1 MYLSEKKG
9 LDATQLKLIAMIL
22 MVLDHIYEFFSY
34 TKLVPI
40 WFTWLGRLVFPIFM
54 FTLAEGFYYTKSKEK
69 YMLRLYIGS
78 ALMGIINFL
87 LVDIFPRSDNFPI
100 INNIFGTFFLTV
112 FYLYFIEKIKENK
125 NLSKSISLTIFI
137 LFVPILLSF
146 FPYLITSTAYNFGIT
161 VPFGLYVLFHGL
173 FPSLIFVEGGPFLV
187 FLGIVM
193 YYLRHN
199 RIKQVIIYVVICLL
213 SFTGGKF
220 DIENL
225 LYINYQWMM
234 VFSAIFMLMYNGT
247 KGKGYKYLFYGFYPA
262 HIYILYILSTL
273 IMLNKF

>member
-1 MYLSEKKG
+1 MYLSKNKG

-34 TKLVPI
+34 TKLIPI

-54 FTLAEGFYYTKSKEK
+54 FTMTEGFYYTKSKEK

-78 ALMGIINFL
+78 ALMGIINYL
-87 LVDIFPRSDNFPI
+87 LVDIFPRPDNFPI
-100 INNIFGTFFLTV
+100 LNNIFGTLFLTI
-112 FYLYFIEKIKENK
+112 FYLYSIEKIKENTK
-125 NLSKSISLTIFI
+125 LEKSIALSVLMMSI
-137 LFVPILLSF
+137 PILLSS
-146 FPYLITSTAYNFGIT
+146 FPYIINTASYNFGIT
-161 VPFGLYVLFHGL
+161 VPLEFYVLIHGV
-173 FPSLIFVEGGPFLV
+173 FPSIIFVEGGPFLV
-187 FLGIVM
+187 LLGIIM
-193 YYLRHN
+193 YYLRHD

-213 SFTGGKF
+213 LFTGGKF

-225 LYINYQWMM
+225 LYTNYQWMM
-234 VFSAIFMLMYNGT
+234 VFSAIFMLIYNGT
-247 KGKGYKYLFYGFYPA
+247 RGKGYKYLFYFFYPS

>member
-1 MYLSEKKG
+1 MYLSENKG

-34 TKLVPI
+34 TNLIPI

-54 FTLAEGFYYTKSKEK
+54 FTMAEGFYYTKSREK
-69 YMLRLYIGS
+69 YILRLYIGS
-78 ALMGIINFL
+78 ALMGIINYL
-87 LVDIFPRSDNFPI
+87 LVDIFPRPDNFPI
-100 INNIFGTFFLTV
+100 INNIFGTFFLTA
-112 FYLYFIEKIKENK
+112 FYLYFIEKIKENTK
-125 NLSKSISLTIFI
+125 LEKSITLSVFMMFI
-137 LFVPILLSF
+137 PILLSS
-146 FPYLITSTAYNFGIT
+146 FPSLITAALYNFGISI
-161 VPFGLYVLFHGL
+161 PYGLYVLFNGV
-173 FPSLIFVEGGPFLV
+173 FPSLIFVEGGPFLIL
-187 FLGIVM
+187 LGIIM

-213 SFTGGKF
+213 LFTGGKF

-225 LYINYQWMM
+225 IYINYQWMM
-234 VFSAIFMLMYNGT
+234 GFSAIFMLMYNGN
-247 KGKGYKYLFYGFYPA
+247 KGKGYKYLFYCFYPA